1 MVFSFFKKPPP
12 EKKMPVRPAAVPP
25 SADDR
30 GAASAASSKEKPKP
44 AAAPVGLARSDVPFA
59 DSGDYPRRASAGLSE
74 FVFSEIAAE
83 FQVEAELDPLD
94 AEAEEAAMLYS
105 NGQDAAVRSCW
116 RRRSASGPLAPV
128 NACG

>member
-1 MVFSFFKKPPP
+1 MVFSFFKKSPP
-12 EKKMPVRPAAVPP
+12 EKKMPVRSAAVPP

-30 GAASAASSKEKPKP
+30 GTASAASSKEKPKP

-59 DSGDYPRRASAGLSE
+59 TPATTREGPALDLSE

-105 NGQDAAVRSCW
+105 NGQDAAARSLLEKAICEW
-116 RRRSASGPLAPV
+116 PSGPGERL
-128 NACG
+128 